1 MIQLNIRKILKYLFL
16 ILTIV
21 MLVVTIVFFCQPLH
35 FGVFRPVGDNRNHYN
50 IKFVSK
56 NNMYYIIENGVTTD
70 MGFYFREADSDYIEI
85 KSAKT
90 GYSSGGA
97 VINPYRYRNGGDF
110 VNKTAITK
118 SFIYPIITIISA
130 VIAFSLVKYELKNRK
145 KNGVIKMNK
154 KTLKERLNNK
164 TFKQAFTS
172 GIIFIIAVV
181 LIIAFVIQPIHLGT
195 YYCNEYINGEYI
207 KNAYDFRLVI
217 KFNKKVVE
225 KHIENGEIVENNCD
239 YTVRKDY
246 VTNEP
251 VLYIE
256 YEIGAGRI
264 FYKQSNF
271 FVKSGSMNYINYF
284 ALTRLIIYIIIS
296 VISFTILIFK
306 LIKYRKSQL
315 VFDTDKRTGNDL
327 A

>member
-130 VIAFSLVKYELKNRK
+130 VIAFLLVKYELKNRK

-195 YYCNEYINGEYI
+195 YYPDNEGGKDYENYRISLSFLKKGNIKTSGGNEYG
-207 KNAYDFRLVI
+207 
-217 KFNKKVVE
+217 FNYEVSAN
-225 KHIENGEIVENNCD
+225 ID
-239 YTVRKDY
+239 
-246 VTNEP
+246 TNEP
-251 VLYIE
+251 VLGIE
-256 YEIGAGRI
+256 YDSGGIFGFEIAN
-264 FYKQSNF
+264 NF
-271 FVKSGSMNYINYF
+271 KLQNGNKTYINYF

-315 VFDTDKRTGNDL
+315 VFDIDKRTGNDL